1 MALPCMTVRYLSG
14 DAIELDHCQ
23 TFFDVKLELARR
35 HDRLLPEVV
44 IVRPTHAAASTQPPS
59 PAKDQPPPLDTWP
72 TTPSTVDEQGPR
84 GTVTDDQPAPITPPH
99 PAGPL
104 QPAPQQDA
112 MAAHHHVTSVC
123 HTPSPPTRDIPRS
136 DVGKPRQRSPN
147 GSNGGNPSLNQCRDA
162 ATVGEVAAHLG
173 QESNAAAAAVGDDQ
187 ESPVL
192 RDADSLTTSGLREVY
207 VILLELT
214 SPLRSEE
221 AWMTALMAHAGIN
234 DLDGIA
240 RAIRRIHEDALTCD
254 ASSAHST
261 TKDVSKHA
269 SPPVLDKCV
278 STGAEASQ
286 TPYAENDGGAKRGV
300 MDDMKSMSGVPS
312 LVVTDAQKNAIVTR
326 ALLRYMY
333 GPQVHTAIVR
343 LLLDKRAEADGP
355 VGVHWATPLRL
366 AARRGENASV
376 RIMLAAP
383 GTKVNRI
390 DEDGFPP
397 LYWAVLGGSAAVV
410 ETLLKTK
417 AKVNI
422 TWNHGST
429 ALHEAVIR
437 NSCPV
442 AETLVR
448 HDADINMSDRQ
459 GQSPLVNAIESF
471 NHGMAQTLLGGM
483 CHGVTGRILRKNDL
497 SE

>member
-300 MDDMKSMSGVPS
+300 MD
-312 LVVTDAQKNAIVTR
+312 
-326 ALLRYMY
+326 
-333 GPQVHTAIVR
+333 
-343 LLLDKRAEADGP
+343 AEADGP

>member
-300 MDDMKSMSGVPS
+300 MDDMKSMSNARARIFRRRKNRVVSISGKHTHRDRAPS
-312 LVVTDAQKNAIVTR
+312 PRQARGGRWTRGGTLGNA
-326 ALLRYMY
+326 A
-333 GPQVHTAIVR
+333 AIGCAPRGKCVS
-343 LLLDKRAEADGP
+343 ANY
-355 VGVHWATPLRL
+355 VGCAGHE
-366 AARRGENASV
+366 GE
-376 RIMLAAP
+376 
-383 GTKVNRI
+383 
-390 DEDGFPP
+390 
-397 LYWAVLGGSAAVV
+397 
-410 ETLLKTK
+410 
-417 AKVNI
+417 
-422 TWNHGST
+422 
-429 ALHEAVIR
+429 
-437 NSCPV
+437 
-442 AETLVR
+442 
-448 HDADINMSDRQ
+448 SDR
-459 GQSPLVNAIESF
+459 
-471 NHGMAQTLLGGM
+471 
-483 CHGVTGRILRKNDL
+483 
-497 SE
+497 